1 MLGIKSVASAV
12 TSDNSYRLFDDM
24 PISIML
30 CELGDFRITYINEST
45 RQNLKKIEHVL
56 PVKVDALIGQS
67 IDIFHK
73 NPQHQRRLL
82 SDPKNLPHKARIT
95 IGGETL
101 DLTVTAMTNSRGRYS
116 GPMLTWELA
125 TEKARLETQTER
137 LLQMLDNMP
146 INIMMCDTDFNIT
159 YINQTSLKTLDTV
172 KHLLP
177 VRPDQILGNSF
188 DIFHKNPAHQRR
200 IIGDPKNL
208 PHAAKIKLGPE
219 TLDLR
224 VSGLMDKRGNY
235 TGAMLSWSVVTGNI
249 KLADDFERD
258 VKGLAGMLSSAST
271 QMQGTARSLTTTA
284 EFVNQ
289 RSASAASASEELSSS
304 VNEISRQVT
313 EASRIARMAVEE
325 AEKSDKLVAGLVTMA
340 QKIGD
345 VVALINQIADALEE
359 FDNNIEIRA
368 SVLAAQGKAFCA
380 GANFGDPARQ
390 EQEERAKSDPASN
403 LPINHLYVQAVRIFR
418 NKKPIVAAIHGAAI
432 GGGLG
437 LAVSADFRVACP
449 EARFAANFT
458 KLGFH
463 PGFGLTTTLPELIGK
478 NNAELMF
485 YTSRRVTGE
494 EAYRWGL
501 ANVLVPQDQVRAEA
515 MKLAQEIAEC
525 SPLGLVS
532 TRATMRAGLADRV
545 LAATNHELEEQ
556 TKLRATEDFKEGVKA
571 TAERRVANFKGR

>member
-1 MLGIKSVASAV
+1 MLGMKSVASV
-12 TSDNSYRLFDDM
+12 IGSDSSYRLFDDM
-24 PISIML
+24 PISVML
-30 CELGDFRITYINEST
+30 CELDNFRITYINEST

-101 DLTVTAMTNSRGRYS
+101 DLTVTAMTNSRGRYT

-177 VRPDQILGNSF
+177 VAPEKILGNSF

-200 IIGDPKNL
+200 IVGDPKNL

-224 VSGLMDKRGNY
+224 VSGLTDKRGNY
-235 TGAMLSWSVVTGNI
+235 TGAILSWSVVTGNV
-249 KLADDFERD
+249 KLADDFEKD
-258 VKGLAGMLSSAST
+258 VKGLAGMLASAST

-304 VNEISRQVT
+304 VTEISRQVA

-325 AEKSDKLVAGLVTMA
+325 AEKSDRLVSGLVTMA

-345 VVALINQIADALEE
+345 VVALISQIAGQTNLLALNATIESARAGEAGRGFAVVASEVKALANQTAKATEDISAQINEMQTATGNTATALKAISQVIVQISEISTVIASAVEEQAAATKEVTANINGTTKAIDDASKAAE
-359 FDNNIEIRA
+359 N
-368 SVLAAQGKAFCA
+368 VLAASG
-380 GANFGDPARQ
+380 
-390 EQEERAKSDPASN
+390 ELASN
-403 LPINHLYVQAVRIFR
+403 ASELEVQVDKF
-418 NKKPIVAAIHGAAI
+418 
-432 GGGLG
+432 L
-437 LAVSADFRVACP
+437 
-449 EARFAANFT
+449 
-458 KLGFH
+458 
-463 PGFGLTTTLPELIGK
+463 K
-478 NNAELMF
+478 N
-485 YTSRRVTGE
+485 
-494 EAYRWGL
+494 
-501 ANVLVPQDQVRAEA
+501 VRA
-515 MKLAQEIAEC
+515 M
-525 SPLGLVS
+525 
-532 TRATMRAGLADRV
+532 
-545 LAATNHELEEQ
+545 
-556 TKLRATEDFKEGVKA
+556 
-571 TAERRVANFKGR
+571 

>member
-1 MLGIKSVASAV
+1 MLVMKSVASV
-12 TSDNSYRLFDDM
+12 VGSDSSYRLFDDM
-24 PISIML
+24 PISVML
-30 CELGDFRITYINEST
+30 CELDDFKITYINEST

-67 IDIFHK
+67 IDIFHR

-101 DLTVTAMTNSRGRYS
+101 DLTVTAMTSSRGRYT

-177 VRPDQILGNSF
+177 VAPDKILGNSF

-200 IIGDPKNL
+200 IVGDPKNL

-224 VSGLMDKRGNY
+224 VSGLTDKRGNY
-235 TGAMLSWSVVTGNI
+235 TGAMLSWSVVTGNV
-249 KLADDFERD
+249 KLADDFEKD
-258 VKGLAGMLSSAST
+258 VKGLAGMLASAST

-304 VNEISRQVT
+304 VNEISRQVA
-313 EASRIARMAVEE
+313 EASRM
-325 AEKSDKLVAGLVTMA
+325 
-340 QKIGD
+340 
-345 VVALINQIADALEE
+345 
-359 FDNNIEIRA
+359 
-368 SVLAAQGKAFCA
+368 
-380 GANFGDPARQ
+380 PAWR
-390 EQEERAKSDPASN
+390 ST
-403 LPINHLYVQAVRIFR
+403 
-418 NKKPIVAAIHGAAI
+418 KPRSPTSWSR
-432 GGGLG
+432 
-437 LAVSADFRVACP
+437 VS
-449 EARFAANFT
+449 
-458 KLGFH
+458 
-463 PGFGLTTTLPELIGK
+463 
-478 NNAELMF
+478 
-485 YTSRRVTGE
+485 
-494 EAYRWGL
+494 
-501 ANVLVPQDQVRAEA
+501 
-515 MKLAQEIAEC
+515 
-525 SPLGLVS
+525 
-532 TRATMRAGLADRV
+532 
-545 LAATNHELEEQ
+545 
-556 TKLRATEDFKEGVKA
+556 
-571 TAERRVANFKGR
+571 

>member
-1 MLGIKSVASAV
+1 MLGMKSVASMV
-12 TSDNSYRLFDDM
+12 GSDSSYRLFDDM
-24 PISIML
+24 PISVML
-30 CELGDFRITYINEST
+30 CELDNFRITYINEST

-56 PVKVDALIGQS
+56 PVKVDALIGLS

-101 DLTVTAMTNSRGRYS
+101 DLTVTAMTNSRGRYT

-125 TEKARLETQTER
+125 TEKARLEIQTER

-200 IIGDPKNL
+200 IVGDPKNL

-224 VSGLMDKRGNY
+224 VSGLTDKRGTY
-235 TGAMLSWSVVTGNI
+235 TGAMLSWSVVTGNV
-249 KLADDFERD
+249 KLADDFEKD
-258 VKGLAGMLSSAST
+258 VKGLAGMLASAST

-304 VNEISRQVT
+304 VNEISRQVS

-345 VVALINQIADALEE
+345 ADQPDRRPDQPACTQRHDRVGARRRGRARLRCRR
-359 FDNNIEIRA
+359 IRSEGA
-368 SVLAAQGKAFCA
+368 GQPDRQGHGGHFGADQRDAGRDRQHRHGAEGDLAGHRPDQRDLDRDRERRRGAGRGHQGGHRKHQRHHQGDRRCQQGRRERSGGLRRGRQQRLRA
-380 GANFGDPARQ
+380 GSAGRQ
-390 EQEERAKSDPASN
+390 VPEERARDVIAAGIARLPRAS
-403 LPINHLYVQAVRIFR
+403 AR
-418 NKKPIVAAIHGAAI
+418 
-432 GGGLG
+432 
-437 LAVSADFRVACP
+437 SAP
-449 EARFAANFT
+449 
-458 KLGFH
+458 
-463 PGFGLTTTLPELIGK
+463 
-478 NNAELMF
+478 
-485 YTSRRVTGE
+485 S
-494 EAYRWGL
+494 
-501 ANVLVPQDQVRAEA
+501 
-515 MKLAQEIAEC
+515 
-525 SPLGLVS
+525 
-532 TRATMRAGLADRV
+532 
-545 LAATNHELEEQ
+545 
-556 TKLRATEDFKEGVKA
+556 
-571 TAERRVANFKGR
+571 